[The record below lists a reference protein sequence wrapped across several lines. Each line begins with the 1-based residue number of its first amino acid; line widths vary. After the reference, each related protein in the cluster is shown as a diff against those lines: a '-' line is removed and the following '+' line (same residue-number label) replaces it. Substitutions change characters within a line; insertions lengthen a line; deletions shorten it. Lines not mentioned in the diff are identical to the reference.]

1 MNNYNKLVLF
11 AILTIIL
18 INIYGYTL
26 FYLKISPNDDP
37 LKYNFFDNSM
47 DLNGWSV
54 THFIVFT
61 LAGYYYPNEV
71 MFSLIIGISWEI
83 IEECYVF
90 LNNKLT
96 DNYIDWWRGKYSDII
111 VNFLGLMTGKYI
123 IRKYI

>member
-18 INIYGYTL
+18 INIYGHTL
-26 FYLKISPNDDP
+26 SYLKISPHDDP
-37 LKYNFFDNSM
+37 LKYNLFDNNM

-83 IEECYVF
+83 IEECIVF
-90 LNNKLT
+90 FNNKLT

-111 VNFLGLMTGKYI
+111 VNFLGLLTGKYI